1 MCANAPPGL
10 PLLASQ
16 ETYVQ
21 RVSVSICRCS
31 IYLLL
36 PSCVFLLHAP
46 LYRTVSSKH
55 LACDRLA
62 FPCSFQI
69 PGKLYCA
76 SSSLSGKLLTLYH
89 TPRGGVK
96 IQLLEHKRPE
106 NAHCLASSGLQ
117 TTGER
122 KEFPVV
128 HQDMT
133 RVLSHSMSPPRHPPR
148 GFPLRI
154 MILSGWLFSG

>member
-1 MCANAPPGL
+1 MCANVPPGL
-10 PLLASQ
+10 PPLASQ
-16 ETYVQ
+16 ATYVQ

-36 PSCVFLLHAP
+36 PSCVFLPHAP
-46 LYRTVSSKH
+46 LYRIVSSKH
-55 LACDRLA
+55 PACARLA

-69 PGKLYCA
+69 PGKLYC
-76 SSSLSGKLLTLYH
+76 SSSSPSGKLFKLYH

-96 IQLLEHKRPE
+96 IQWLEHKRPE
-106 NAHCLASSGLQ
+106 NARSLAFSGLQ

-128 HQDMT
+128 RQDMT

-148 GFPLRI
+148 GFPHL
-154 MILSGWLFSG
+154 